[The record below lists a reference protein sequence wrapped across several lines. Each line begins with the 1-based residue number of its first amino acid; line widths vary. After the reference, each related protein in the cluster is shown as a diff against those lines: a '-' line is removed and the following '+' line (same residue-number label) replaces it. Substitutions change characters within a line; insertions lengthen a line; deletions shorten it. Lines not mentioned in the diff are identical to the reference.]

1 MWDLFQRAAPML
13 LEALGVTIFLGVTAF
28 AIGST
33 IGLAV
38 ALVRMS
44 KLRLLKYVAVTY
56 VSVFL
61 GTPMLV
67 QILLIYFGLPQI
79 GIRIDPIPSGI
90 LALSLNVGAYQ
101 SENFRA
107 GLLGVDHGQREA
119 AASIGMKYWQA
130 MRRIIF
136 PQALRIAAPPIGTRF
151 IALMKDTSLVSVITV
166 TELTRVAER
175 VGSATFQYLEM
186 YLIVAV
192 IYWLINLCLSLGQ
205 ALLERRMARPYA

>member
-1 MWDLFQRAAPML
+1 MWELFQRAAPFL
-13 LEALGVTIFLGVTAF
+13 VEALGVTIFLGVTSF

-33 IGLAV
+33 IGLSV

-44 KLRLLKYVAVTY
+44 KLHLLKAVAVTY
-56 VSVFL
+56 VSIFL

-79 GIRIDPIPSGI
+79 GISIDPIPSGI
-90 LALSLNVGAYQ
+90 VALSLNVGAYQ

-107 GLLGVDHGQREA
+107 GLIGVDHGQREA
-119 AASIGMKYWQA
+119 AHSIGMSYWQS

-136 PQALRIAAPPIGTRF
+136 PQALRIALPTIGTRF

-175 VGSATFQYLEM
+175 VGSATFRYLEM
-186 YLIVAV
+186 YLIVAL
-192 IYWLINLCLSLGQ
+192 IYWLLNFVLSIGQ
-205 ALLERRMARPYA
+205 AAIERRLARPY

>member
-1 MWDLFQRAAPML
+1 MWELFQRAAPFL
-13 LEALGVTIFLGVTAF
+13 LEALGITIFLGVVSF
-28 AIGST
+28 SIGST

-38 ALVRMS
+38 ALIRMS
-44 KLRLLKYVAVTY
+44 KLRLLRAVVVTY
-56 VSVFL
+56 VSIFL

-67 QILLIYFGLPQI
+67 QILLIYFGLPQV

-90 LALSLNVGAYQ
+90 VALSLNVGAYQ

-107 GLLGVDHGQREA
+107 GLLGVDPGQREA
-119 AASIGMKYWQA
+119 ALSIGMSYWQSL
-130 MRRIIF
+130 RRIIF

-175 VGSATFQYLEM
+175 VGSATFRYLEM
-186 YLIVAV
+186 YLIVAA
-192 IYWLINLCLSLGQ
+192 IYWLLNLVLSLGQ
-205 ALLERRMARPYA
+205 ATVERRLGRPY

>member
-13 LEALGVTIFLGVTAF
+13 VEALGVTVFLGVTSF

-67 QILLIYFGLPQI
+67 QILLIYFGLPQL
-79 GIRIDPIPSGI
+79 GLSIDPIPSGI
-90 LALSLNVGAYQ
+90 IALSLNVGAYQ

-107 GLLGVDHGQREA
+107 GLLGVDVGQREA
-119 AASIGMKYWQA
+119 AYSIGMTYGQA

-136 PQALRIAAPPIGTRF
+136 PQALRIALPPIGTRF

-175 VGSATFQYLEM
+175 VGSATFRYLEM
-186 YLIVAV
+186 YLIVAA
-192 IYWLINLCLSLGQ
+192 IYWLLNFAFSLGQ
-205 ALLERRMARPYA
+205 ATLERRLSRPY

>member
-1 MWDLFQRAAPML
+1 MWDLFLRAAPTL
-13 LEALGVTIFLGVTAF
+13 VEALWVTIFLGLVSF

-33 IGLAV
+33 IGLSV
-38 ALVRMS
+38 ALIRMS
-44 KLRLLKYVAVTY
+44 KLRVLKAIVVTY
-56 VSVFL
+56 VSIFL

-79 GIRIDPIPSGI
+79 GILIDPIPSGI

-119 AASIGMKYWQA
+119 AYSIGMSYWQA
-130 MRRIIF
+130 MRRILL

-166 TELTRVAER
+166 TELTRAAER
-175 VGSATFQYLEM
+175 VGSATFRYLEM
-186 YLIVAV
+186 YLIAAA
-192 IYWLINLCLSLGQ
+192 IYWVLNFILSLGQ
-205 ALLERRMARPYA
+205 AALERRMGRPY

>member
-1 MWDLFQRAAPML
+1 MVELFQRAAPFL
-13 LEALGVTIFLGVTAF
+13 LEALGVTVFLGVTSF

-44 KLRLLKYVAVTY
+44 KLRIPRAVAVTY
-56 VSVFL
+56 VSIFL

-79 GIRIDPIPSGI
+79 GISIDPIPSGI
-90 LALSLNVGAYQ
+90 VALSLNVGAYQ

-107 GLLGVDHGQREA
+107 GLLGVDSGQREA
-119 AASIGMKYWQA
+119 ASSIGMSYWQS

-136 PQALRIAAPPIGTRF
+136 PQALRIALPPIGTRF

-175 VGSATFQYLEM
+175 VGSATFRYLEM
-186 YLIVAV
+186 YIIVAV
-192 IYWLINLCLSLGQ
+192 IYWLLNFTLSLGQ
-205 ALLERRMARPYA
+205 AAIERRLARPY

>member
-1 MWDLFQRAAPML
+1 MWELFQRAAPFL
-13 LEALGVTIFLGVTAF
+13 LEALGVTIFLGVTSF
-28 AIGST
+28 AIGSS

-44 KLRLLKYVAVTY
+44 RMRALKAVAVSY
-56 VSVFL
+56 VSIFL

-79 GIRIDPIPSGI
+79 GISIDPIPSGI
-90 LALSLNVGAYQ
+90 VALSLNVGAYQ

-119 AASIGMKYWQA
+119 AASIGMSYGQS

-136 PQALRIAAPPIGTRF
+136 PQALRIALPPIGTRF

-175 VGSATFQYLEM
+175 VGSATFRYLEM
-186 YLIVAV
+186 YLIVAA
-192 IYWLINLCLSLGQ
+192 IYWLLNFVLSLGQ
-205 ALLERRMARPYA
+205 AAIERRLARPY

>member
-1 MWDLFQRAAPML
+1 
-13 LEALGVTIFLGVTAF
+13 
-28 AIGST
+28 
-33 IGLAV
+33 
-38 ALVRMS
+38 
-44 KLRLLKYVAVTY
+44 VAVTY
-56 VSVFL
+56 VSIFL

-79 GIRIDPIPSGI
+79 GVSIDPIPSGI
-90 LALSLNVGAYQ
+90 VALSLNVGAYQ

-119 AASIGMKYWQA
+119 AYSIGMSYWQA

-136 PQALRIAAPPIGTRF
+136 PQALRIAMPPIGTRF

-175 VGSATFQYLEM
+175 VGSATFRYLEM
-186 YLIVAV
+186 YLIVAA
-192 IYWLINLCLSLGQ
+192 IYWLLNFALSIGQ
-205 ALLERRMARPYA
+205 AAIERRLARPY